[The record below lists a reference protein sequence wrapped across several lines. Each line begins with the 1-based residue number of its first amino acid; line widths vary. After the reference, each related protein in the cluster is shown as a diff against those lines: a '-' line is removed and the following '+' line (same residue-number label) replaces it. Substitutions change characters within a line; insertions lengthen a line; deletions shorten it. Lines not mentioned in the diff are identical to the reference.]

1 MPFENSLVVIA
12 LKEIKLLKWL
22 ISLSL
27 KKITSVSRVTLQL
40 TKIKLPKIFS
50 CKESQFKRIY
60 YVGTNDY
67 LSNGG
72 DNMNFFKRV
81 QKFDYNTSCEIY

>member
-1 MPFENSLVVIA
+1 LVVIA

-27 KKITSVSRVTLQL
+27 KKITSVSRSLQL
-40 TKIKLPKIFS
+40 TKNKVAKNILVQGKVQK
-50 CKESQFKRIY
+50 KTIY

-72 DNMNFFKRV
+72 DNMNFFKKGV
-81 QKFDYNTSCEIY
+81 QKFDSIQVAKYTN

>member
-27 KKITSVSRVTLQL
+27 KKHPLAGHFTID
-40 TKIKLPKIFS
+40 KIKLPKIFS
-50 CKESQFKRIY
+50 CKESQFKRKKLFI
-60 YVGTNDY
+60 
-67 LSNGG
+67 
-72 DNMNFFKRV
+72 M
-81 QKFDYNTSCEIY
+81 

>member
-12 LKEIKLLKWL
+12 LKEIKLKWL

-40 TKIKLPKIFS
+40 TKNKVAKNILVQGKP
-50 CKESQFKRIY
+50 
-60 YVGTNDY
+60 
-67 LSNGG
+67 
-72 DNMNFFKRV
+72 V
-81 QKFDYNTSCEIY
+81 QKETIYM

>member
-1 MPFENSLVVIA
+1 LVVIA

-27 KKITSVSRVTLQL
+27 KKITSVSRSLQL
-40 TKIKLPKIFS
+40 TKNKVAKNILVQGKVQK
-50 CKESQFKRIY
+50 KTIY

-72 DNMNFFKRV
+72 DNMNFFKKEFKNLITIQV
-81 QKFDYNTSCEIY
+81 AKYTN